1 MIRLMK
7 RVIGAAATPAE
18 AGPSVALAAGAQLIE
33 MAASDGEFSAVERET
48 ILKILRREHDLG
60 EDEAAEILELAEA
73 ERSRSIDLWSF
84 TSQLNRELDRPA
96 KLRLIEMVWE
106 VIYADERLDGYEDY
120 LVHRLAELLNLHH
133 EELIAAKL
141 KVLKGQA

>member
-7 RVIGAAATPAE
+7 RVFGVAARPDE
-18 AGPSVALAAGAQLIE
+18 AGPSVALAAGALLIE

-48 ILKILRREHDLG
+48 ILAVLRREHGLG
-60 EDEAAEILELAEA
+60 EDEAAEMLELAEA

-84 TSQLNRELDRPA
+84 TSRLNRELDRGA